1 MSKIRKNMGLFVLCL
16 VFLSAVCVFGKGQY
30 VYAQAEDDVIL
41 EGIYMGDID
50 LSGMTAEQAK
60 AAVAAYIEELKLRTV
75 TFGAVDGHYAMV
87 TAGDLGLNWI
97 NPEDIDTA
105 ASLGKK
111 GNIVKRYKA
120 IQDLKHGNKNFDLML
135 NFDMEAIRTI
145 LAEQCTEYDV
155 PAQNATLTRENGVFN
170 VIEGQTGKGVN
181 I

>member
-1 MSKIRKNMGLFVLCL
+1 MGLFVLCL
-16 VFLSAVCVFGKGQY
+16 VFCQPSGCFGKGQY

-97 NPEDIDTA
+97 ILRILIQQRRLA
-105 ASLGKK
+105 
-111 GNIVKRYKA
+111 KR
-120 IQDLKHGNKNFDLML
+120 
-135 NFDMEAIRTI
+135 EI
-145 LAEQCTEYDV
+145 L
-155 PAQNATLTRENGVFN
+155 
-170 VIEGQTGKGVN
+170 
-181 I
+181 